1 MTEFSE
7 SLTDPF
13 GAPADPWMAGRTALV
28 TGGGQQSENEP
39 GVGYA
44 ICRVFAAHGARVAV
58 LDRDL
63 AAAQRTVDAIE
74 ADGGTAVA
82 VVADLLDDEACRR
95 AVEETVAAFGGFDAL
110 VNNVAVGDRAGVFD
124 VTPERFH
131 QLMDLNLTTAWQMT
145 RHAVDVLP
153 AGSAIVNIS
162 SVGVRARGPAMVYN
176 LAKAALENLT
186 IGSANT
192 LGERGVRVNCVQVG
206 AIWGAFAAANMSE
219 DMREIRKGWS
229 ALGTEG
235 SPWDIAQATLFL
247 ASDRAR
253 WISGQLLSV
262 DGGPNTGRAPK
273 PAASA
278 ASAAAPVATVP
289 ETTTPEGVPA
299 VHA

>member
-1 MTEFSE
+1 VSEFSE

-13 GAPADPWMAGRTALV
+13 GGPADPWMAGRTALV

-95 AVEETVAAFGGFDAL
+95 AVQETVAAFGGFDAL
-110 VNNVAVGDRAGVFD
+110 VNNVAVGDRAGVFE
-124 VTPERFH
+124 VTPDRFH
-131 QLMDLNLTTAWQMT
+131 ELMDLNLTTAWQMT
-145 RHAVDVLP
+145 RHAVEVLP

-162 SVGVRARGPAMVYN
+162 SVGVRARGPGMVYN

-186 IGSANT
+186 VGAANT
-192 LGERGVRVNCVQVG
+192 LGDRGIRVNCVQVG
-206 AIWGAFAAANMSE
+206 AIWGAFAAANMSAE
-219 DMREIRKGWS
+219 MRAVRKGWS

-247 ASDRAR
+247 SSERAR
-253 WISGQLLSV
+253 WVSGQILSV
-262 DGGPNTGRAPK
+262 DGGPSSPK
-273 PAASA
+273 PPVLTAP
-278 ASAAAPVATVP
+278 AAARAAVTTVL

>member
-1 MTEFSE
+1 VTEFSE

-13 GAPADPWMAGRTALV
+13 GGPADPWMAGRTALV

-58 LDRDL
+58 LDRDP

-95 AVEETVAAFGGFDAL
+95 AVEETVAAFGGFDTL

-131 QLMDLNLTTAWQMT
+131 ELMDLNLTTAWQMT
-145 RHAVDVLP
+145 RHAVEVLP

-186 IGSANT
+186 VGSANT
-192 LGERGVRVNCVQVG
+192 LGDRGIRVNCVQVG
-206 AIWGAFAAANMSE
+206 AIWGAFAAANMSAE
-219 DMREIRKGWS
+219 MRAVRRGWS

-247 ASDRAR
+247 ASERAR
-253 WISGQLLSV
+253 WVSGQILSV
-262 DGGPNTGRAPK
+262 DGGPSSPK
-273 PAASA
+273 PPVHS
-278 ASAAAPVATVP
+278 APVMTVQ

>member
-1 MTEFSE
+1 VTEFSE

-13 GAPADPWMAGRTALV
+13 GGATDPWMAGRTALV

-95 AVEETVAAFGGFDAL
+95 AVEETVAAFGGFDTL
-110 VNNVAVGDRAGVFD
+110 VNNVAVGDRAGVFE

-145 RHAVDVLP
+145 RHAVEVLP

-162 SVGVRARGPAMVYN
+162 SVGVRARGPGMVYN
-176 LAKAALENLT
+176 LAKSALENLT
-186 IGSANT
+186 VGAANT
-192 LGERGVRVNCVQVG
+192 LGDRGIRVNCVQVG
-206 AIWGAFAAANMSE
+206 AIWGAFAAANMSAE
-219 DMREIRKGWS
+219 MRAVRKGWS

-247 ASDRAR
+247 SSERAR
-253 WISGQLLSV
+253 WVSGQILSV
-262 DGGPNTGRAPK
+262 DGGPSSPK
-273 PAASA
+273 PPVL
-278 ASAAAPVATVP
+278 AAPVTSVP

>member
-1 MTEFSE
+1 
-7 SLTDPF
+7 
-13 GAPADPWMAGRTALV
+13 MAGRTALV

-82 VVADLLDDEACRR
+82 VVADLLDDDACRR
-95 AVEETVAAFGGFDAL
+95 AVEETVAALGGFDTL

-145 RHAVDVLP
+145 RHAVEVLP

-162 SVGVRARGPAMVYN
+162 SSAVRARGPAMVYN

-186 IGSANT
+186 VGAANT
-192 LGERGVRVNCVQVG
+192 LGDRGIRVNCVQVG
-206 AIWGAFAAANMSE
+206 AIWGAFAAANMSAE
-219 DMREIRKGWS
+219 MRAVRKGWS

-253 WISGQLLSV
+253 WVSGQILSV
-262 DGGPNTGRAPK
+262 DGGPQPQAAVARRAGDCGAGDHHARGRPGGARVTAGRPG
-273 PAASA
+273 SR
-278 ASAAAPVATVP
+278 
-289 ETTTPEGVPA
+289 
-299 VHA
+299 

>member
-13 GAPADPWMAGRTALV
+13 GGAASPWMAGRTALV

-44 ICRVFAAHGARVAV
+44 ICRVFAAHGARGAV

-95 AVEETVAAFGGFDAL
+95 AVEETVAAFGGFDTL
-110 VNNVAVGDRAGVFD
+110 VNNVAVGDRAGVFE

-145 RHAVDVLP
+145 RHAVEVLP

-162 SVGVRARGPAMVYN
+162 SVGVRARGPGMVYN

-186 IGSANT
+186 VGAANT
-192 LGERGVRVNCVQVG
+192 LGDRGIRVNCVQVG
-206 AIWGAFAAANMSE
+206 AIWGAFAAANMSAQ
-219 DMREIRKGWS
+219 MRAVRKGWS

-235 SPWDIAQATLFL
+235 SPWDIAQATQFL

-253 WISGQLLSV
+253 WISGQILSV

-273 PAASA
+273 PTASG
-278 ASAAAPVATVP
+278 AAPVTTVL
-289 ETTTPEGVPA
+289 ETTTPEGAPA

>member
-1 MTEFSE
+1 VTEFSE

-13 GAPADPWMAGRTALV
+13 GGAGDPWMAGRTALV

-58 LDRDL
+58 LDRDV

-95 AVEETVAAFGGFDAL
+95 AVEETVAAFGGFDTL
-110 VNNVAVGDRAGVFD
+110 VNNVAVGDRAGVFE

-145 RHAVDVLP
+145 RHAVEVLP

-162 SVGVRARGPAMVYN
+162 SVGVRARGPGMVYN

-186 IGSANT
+186 VGAANT
-192 LGERGVRVNCVQVG
+192 LGDRGIRVNCVQVG
-206 AIWGAFAAANMSE
+206 AIWGAFAAANMSAQ
-219 DMREIRKGWS
+219 MRAVRKGWS

-247 ASDRAR
+247 SSERAR
-253 WISGQLLSV
+253 WVSGQILSV
-262 DGGPNTGRAPK
+262 DGGPSSPK
-273 PAASA
+273 PPVL
-278 ASAAAPVATVP
+278 AAPVTTAL

>member
-1 MTEFSE
+1 VTEFSE

-13 GAPADPWMAGRTALV
+13 GGPADPWMAGRTALV

-58 LDRDL
+58 LDRDP

-95 AVEETVAAFGGFDAL
+95 AVEETVAAFGGFDTL

-131 QLMDLNLTTAWQMT
+131 ELMDLNLTTAWQMT
-145 RHAVDVLP
+145 RHAVEVLP
-153 AGSAIVNIS
+153 AGSAIVNIN

-186 IGSANT
+186 VGSANT
-192 LGERGVRVNCVQVG
+192 LGDRGIRVNCVQVG
-206 AIWGAFAAANMSE
+206 AIWGAFAAANMSAE
-219 DMREIRKGWS
+219 MRAVRRGWS

-247 ASDRAR
+247 ASERAR
-253 WISGQLLSV
+253 WVSGQILSV
-262 DGGPNTGRAPK
+262 DGGPSSPK
-273 PAASA
+273 PPVHS
-278 ASAAAPVATVP
+278 APVMTVQ

>member
-13 GAPADPWMAGRTALV
+13 GGPADPWMAGRTALV

-95 AVEETVAAFGGFDAL
+95 AVEETVAAFGGFDTL
-110 VNNVAVGDRAGVFD
+110 VNNVAVGDRAGVFE

-145 RHAVDVLP
+145 RHAVEVLP

-162 SVGVRARGPAMVYN
+162 SVGVRARGPGDGLQPRQGGAGEPHRRRREHPRRPRHPGE
-176 LAKAALENLT
+176 LRA
-186 IGSANT
+186 GRRH
-192 LGERGVRVNCVQVG
+192 LGR
-206 AIWGAFAAANMSE
+206 FAAANMSAE
-219 DMREIRKGWS
+219 MRAVRKGWS

-247 ASDRAR
+247 SSERAR
-253 WISGQLLSV
+253 WVSGQILSV
-262 DGGPNTGRAPK
+262 DGGPSSPK
-273 PAASA
+273 PPRAR
-278 ASAAAPVATVP
+278 PRR
-289 ETTTPEGVPA
+289 
-299 VHA
+299 